1 MRSFPLF
8 LKLEGRPV
16 LLVGAGSAA
25 AAKLR
30 LLGSAGARVTVIARA
45 PSADLLAAVADTR
58 AELVRDALS
67 PQHLAAVDLVFRSE
81 EHTSELQSQSN
92 LVCRLLL

>member
-30 LLGSAGARVTVIARA
+30 LLGSAGARVTVMART
-45 PSADLLAAVADTR
+45 PSADLLAAVTDTR
-58 AELVRDALS
+58 AELVSRSSTAIGEPIDAPRLDGS
-67 PQHLAAVDLVFRSE
+67 LAAM
-81 EHTSELQSQSN
+81 
-92 LVCRLLL
+92 

>member
-30 LLGSAGARVTVIARA
+30 LLGSAGARVTVVAHD

-58 AELVRDALS
+58 AELVRDCA
-67 PQHLAAVDLVFRSE
+67 LAAAFRVSR
-81 EHTSELQSQSN
+81 TGVRRDRQRS
-92 LVCRLLL
+92 

>member
-16 LLVGAGSAA
+16 LLVGAGSVA

-30 LLGSAGARVTVIARA
+30 LAGSGRARGPA
-45 PSADLLAAVADTR
+45 PGT
-58 AELVRDALS
+58 
-67 PQHLAAVDLVFRSE
+67 
-81 EHTSELQSQSN
+81 
-92 LVCRLLL
+92 

>member
-25 AAKLR
+25 VAKLR
-30 LLGSAGARVTVIARA
+30 LLGSAGARVTVIADT
-45 PSADLLAAVADTR
+45 PSADLLAAVAETR
-58 AELVRDALS
+58 AELVRDAL
-67 PQHLAAVDLVFRSE
+67 AAAFA
-81 EHTSELQSQSN
+81 
-92 LVCRLLL
+92 